1 MADRDY
7 SCKLL
12 LVEDNQ
18 NDLESTLAVL
28 SEGRTIEGGF
38 IARDGEEPL
47 DYLRRRAVYRSQA
60 ADDPKAGLLGLNDKP
75 SSAAEREL

>member
-28 SEGRTIEGGF
+28 SEGGF
-38 IARDGEEPL
+38 IARDGEEAL
-47 DYLRRRAVYRSQA
+47 DYLLRRAAYRSQRRSA
-60 ADDPKAGLLGLNDKP
+60 SRRWGPTVAGC
-75 SSAAEREL
+75 E

>member
-7 SCKLL
+7 CCTLL

-18 NDLESTLAVL
+18 NDLESTLAPS
-28 SEGRTIEGGF
+28 SEEVF

-47 DYLRRRAVYRSQA
+47 DYLLRWAVYRSPA
-60 ADDPKAGLLGLNDKP
+60 ERYPKGGLLGLNDRP

>member
-28 SEGRTIEGGF
+28 SEGGF

-47 DYLRRRAVYRSQA
+47 DYLHRRAVYRSQA
-60 ADDPKAGLLGLNDKP
+60 ADDPKAELLGLNDKP

>member
-28 SEGRTIEGGF
+28 SEGVF
-38 IARDGEEPL
+38 IARDGEEPP
-47 DYLRRRAVYRSQA
+47 DYLLRRAVYRSQA
-60 ADDPKAGLLGLNDKP
+60 ADDPKAGRLGLNDQP
-75 SSAAEREL
+75 SSAAERKL

>member
-7 SCKLL
+7 CCTLL

-18 NDLESTLAVL
+18 NDLESTLAP
-28 SEGRTIEGGF
+28 SGEGIF

-47 DYLRRRAVYRSQA
+47 DYLLRRAVYRSPGE
-60 ADDPKAGLLGLNDKP
+60 DDPKLD
-75 SSAAEREL
+75 SSA

>member
-28 SEGRTIEGGF
+28 SEGGF
-38 IARDGEEPL
+38 IARDGEPL
-47 DYLRRRAVYRSQA
+47 DYLHRRAVYRSQA
-60 ADDPKAGLLGLNDKP
+60 GDDPEAGLLGLNDKS

>member
-7 SCKLL
+7 SRKLL

-28 SEGRTIEGGF
+28 SEGAF

-47 DYLRRRAVYRSQA
+47 DYLHRRALYRAQA
-60 ADDPKAGLLGLNDKP
+60 ADDPIAGP
-75 SSAAEREL
+75 SA